1 MTRHD
6 TGAPAASDPA
16 AAQALAEQVTQ
27 AMYARDA
34 ASQMLGMRIE
44 AVGPDYARLSM
55 TVRED
60 MTNGHAICHGGLI
73 FSLADS
79 AFAFACNSDNQN
91 TVASAC
97 HIDYLR
103 PGMAGDVLVAEA
115 AMQSRSGR
123 VGVFDIAVH
132 NQNEE
137 TIAVFRG
144 KSHRIRGEVLDTLD
158 GE

>member
-6 TGAPAASDPA
+6 ESTPAASEQDG
-16 AAQALAEQVTQ
+16 AQGLAERVAE
-27 AMYARDA
+27 AMFARDA
-34 ASQMLGMRIE
+34 ASKMLGMRIE
-44 AVGPDYARLSM
+44 AVAPDYARLSM

-60 MTNGHAICHGGLI
+60 MTNGHDICHGGLI

-79 AFAFACNSDNQN
+79 TFAFACNSDNHN

-115 AMQSRSGR
+115 TMQSRNGR
-123 VGVFDIAVH
+123 VGVFDIAVR
-132 NQNEE
+132 NQNDE

-144 KSHRIRGEVLDTLD
+144 KSHRIRGEVLDTLASL
-158 GE
+158 